1 MWGMGL
7 DAWNSAQIVFL
18 SIAAAAAILV
28 GVSQFVI
35 IKLQKFAAI
44 GAEGE
49 FKKYKLTVEGQVADA
64 KKEGIEAGKTAGN
77 ALVRAAELEKE
88 AANARLE
95 TEKIKAVV
103 TWRTI
108 SASNTAELER
118 VLAAK
123 PGSVNLRWQDGDP
136 EALFLAIQISQI
148 LGRAKWKIAP
158 GSFKPANSILFGVV
172 VPPESGTDADTLREA
187 LAAAHIAY
195 SSVPVSQ
202 EGASFNVSTIEG
214 APFLMIGSRLPV
226 VP

>member
-103 TWRTI
+103 TWRMI
-108 SASNTAELER
+108 SALYTAELER

-123 PGSVNLRWQDGDP
+123 PGSVHLRWQDGDP
-136 EALFLAIQISQI
+136 EGHFFWRSKFPKFWGGQN
-148 LGRAKWKIAP
+148 G
-158 GSFKPANSILFGVV
+158 
-172 VPPESGTDADTLREA
+172 D
-187 LAAAHIAY
+187 
-195 SSVPVSQ
+195 
-202 EGASFNVSTIEG
+202 
-214 APFLMIGSRLPV
+214 LPV
-226 VP
+226 CLNLLTQFYLVLLCLPKAGPMQIHCAKHSLRRTLHIRPFRFRRKEQVLMSPLLKALHF